1 MSALIRNEI
10 FLSLFFFYYH
20 TLNWQTYVWFKWLQ
34 ATPEGSFLLL
44 QLMPRSDLIYI
55 VFTAVQFYWRCLA
68 SCLVRLHTV
77 SSTPEVI
84 SNLSDSQPLALFPP
98 ALCACAYGL
107 VKITVWGVCGKR
119 MYPCSHFGHKRVGE
133 VCAGGEGVN
142 FRQSLLP
149 WNTLVGVVSTHIFTI
164 KLLGFKWVE
173 SCQVLSTL

>member
-1 MSALIRNEI
+1 MR
-10 FLSLFFFYYH
+10 FFSLFFFFYYH

-84 SNLSDSQPLALFPP
+84 SNLSDSQPSALFPP

-107 VKITVWGVCGKR
+107 VKITVWGVCGRR
-119 MYPCSHFGHKRVGE
+119 MSPCSHFGHKRVGE
-133 VCAGGEGVN
+133 VGVCRRRGSK
-142 FRQSLLP
+142 FQAVFATVKYFSGCCFHP
-149 WNTLVGVVSTHIFTI
+149 HIHH
-164 KLLGFKWVE
+164 
-173 SCQVLSTL
+173 